1 MNIGLLVV
9 LVCVNS
15 VLGVPEY
22 GCVDEDTFKTENS
35 ELFSNIIRM
44 VSSRSLYERFDRLSI
59 YLGKR
64 AFSTL
69 KTMVIDGKTIVLKI
83 ISLIWRDDRI
93 MAKND
98 VEHIKIASGI
108 DPNTVQTKLSSDM
121 IKDNKF
127 YKFCIE
133 FEKGVIIFMKNGHYS
148 LDNPKALEYFKG
160 LSPIN
165 QIVVI
170 LKMIYSVYLLH
181 QKEIIHSDVR
191 PANFFSMDA
200 DFKEF
205 QLIDY
210 GFAGRN
216 TENFKGGNPYYLA
229 PEYVKIYSSSV
240 LSPQLDIYSLGITIM
255 LLLEGFYAEYDNID
269 NACFSIELTESCHKE
284 ILDVVRD
291 TFQRNLNLFPL
302 KKVIEGALSFEE
314 SSRYDSVETF
324 LLKVVE
330 IAPEIPGGKE
340 YLQKLIESDESMAEM
355 KDLVTK
361 GLSNSK
367 NPEVNSSQNSQQK
380 DINVV
385 NGSKNSSKG
394 QTNLTKQPQEQ
405 KQKNIFNP
413 HDSEDCD
420 LENGMNDED
429 GAQVTDNKCFKLKNF
444 IDMHNARVIAY
455 YPEKK
460 TEENNEKQILEK
472 KKKKNEIQD
481 DQVLTYEI
489 PSSKQFLYNKNIF
502 YKKLIFPESFE
513 DQNPKIDGK
522 LPGKALNILI

>member
-1 MNIGLLVV
+1 MSIGLV
-9 LVCVNS
+9 LVLLHVSS
-15 VLGVPEY
+15 VLGNSDF
-22 GCVDEDTFKTENS
+22 GCVKDRNFYDKNPNF
-35 ELFSNIIRM
+35 FSNIKTKIRRDA
-44 VSSRSLYERFDRLSI
+44 VHVDLESYSKFLTKGAF
-59 YLGKR
+59 GKVR
-64 AFSTL
+64 YFT
-69 KTMVIDGKTIVLKI
+69 INNETIVIKI
-83 ISLIWRDDRI
+83 VRYKSFEEKAFIRNEIE
-93 MAKND
+93 MT
-98 VEHIKIASGI
+98 KIASNL
-108 DPNTVQTKLSSDM
+108 DPKEIEDKINLKIMRTMTPY
-121 IKDNKF
+121 IFCFEF
-127 YKFCIE
+127 YQ
-133 FEKGVIIFMKNGHYS
+133 GVFIFMKNGHYN
-148 LDNPKALEYFKG
+148 LKNTKALEYFKG
-160 LSPIN
+160 LSPIDK
-165 QIVVI
+165 IVVI
-170 LKMIYSVYLLH
+170 LKIIYRVYLLN
-181 QKEIIHSDVR
+181 QKKIIHSDVK
-191 PANFFSMDA
+191 PANFISMDA
-200 DFKEF
+200 YLRKI

-210 GFAGRN
+210 GLAGRN
-216 TENFKGGNPYYLA
+216 TENFKGGSPYYLA

-460 TEENNEKQILEK
+460 TEENNEKQILGQIQKKTKKQIKEK
-472 KKKKNEIQD
+472 
-481 DQVLTYEI
+481 
-489 PSSKQFLYNKNIF
+489 
-502 YKKLIFPESFE
+502 
-513 DQNPKIDGK
+513 
-522 LPGKALNILI
+522 